1 MKKPVRK
8 IFIAIPIIAV
18 LLSIGYIVNY
28 YLHRDDGYLYLDDG
42 HSQEKYSTPV
52 QMPANHPD
60 ISDVKSE
67 KFPAENAY
75 CLTCHQGIEPS
86 RPLESD
92 MMKQILD
99 KGKVLGDPNGCVICH
114 GGNPKETKNKEL
126 AHSGAPKGNALK
138 EFTPVPAALQV
149 NENTCGL
156 CHKDHTY
163 SVRRSMMNTDAGKM
177 KAITWSFGIGTENKN
192 HIYGD
197 HDIDD
202 PDGSEPRFGSDI
214 YKAYMREMAA
224 SFPGQYPKELKK
236 IPEVS
241 LEEISKMPEQAAFT
255 YLRNCNACHL
265 SNKGKQDRGHY
276 RGMGCAACHN
286 LYSNEG
292 FYEGGDPSISKDKPG
307 HLMVHS
313 MQGSRKSGIK
323 VNGKQISGIQVSTCA
338 ACHSAGRRIGHAY
351 QGLMALGHSDNRGP
365 FDEKG
370 LPQET
375 NAGYVFKYIKSDAH
389 HRIEKDGKKVTGML
403 CQDCHTTNSMH
414 GNGNIGATTLAT
426 IEIECADC
434 HGTPTHYPWEL
445 PLGYGDEFGKKL
457 DMNKPRGLANEPM
470 KVTQQFGTVYPK
482 EDGYILSARGNALGN
497 VVRRGDKVILHSDGG
512 NDFEV
517 PVLKTLSLQNKWKN
531 PEKAKT
537 AMVEIPKHMESLECY
552 ACHSTWAPQY
562 YGYKYVIDYTKPSI
576 DWLDSAEN
584 PKKNG
589 TTPDYNNA
597 HVMQKGA
604 PTYGD
609 YSHVRWENP
618 PLGINGEG
626 RVSPLVG
633 VIQTVNTVIGPDGK
647 TIVYNKVAKTAKG
660 YNAMELAPLNPHTT
674 SLESR
679 ECNDCHGNSVASGY
693 GINNGV
699 YDQKPGTARY
709 ADVVDS
715 NGDNVS
721 KFTKAQINAIKQLH
735 GDFMQLIDSTGNQLQ
750 TIDSHW
756 PLSRPLTEHQRNA
769 LARGGTCMACHQ
781 DIPNGSIPI
790 KMLGKIAEVANL
802 DFSSEKA
809 HSELLRE
816 NNIMISW
823 VKAIGISAIVLII
836 PIAIIAYIKRK
847 KIIEI
852 IKRIKRR

>member
-1 MKKPVRK
+1 MWYV
-8 IFIAIPIIAV
+8 V
-18 LLSIGYIVNY
+18 
-28 YLHRDDGYLYLDDG
+28 
-42 HSQEKYSTPV
+42 
-52 QMPANHPD
+52 
-60 ISDVKSE
+60 
-67 KFPAENAY
+67 
-75 CLTCHQGIEPS
+75 GI
-86 RPLESD
+86 
-92 MMKQILD
+92 
-99 KGKVLGDPNGCVICH
+99 
-114 GGNPKETKNKEL
+114 
-126 AHSGAPKGNALK
+126 
-138 EFTPVPAALQV
+138 
-149 NENTCGL
+149 
-156 CHKDHTY
+156 
-163 SVRRSMMNTDAGKM
+163 
-177 KAITWSFGIGTENKN
+177 
-192 HIYGD
+192 
-197 HDIDD
+197 
-202 PDGSEPRFGSDI
+202 RF
-214 YKAYMREMAA
+214 
-224 SFPGQYPKELKK
+224 
-236 IPEVS
+236 
-241 LEEISKMPEQAAFT
+241 
-255 YLRNCNACHL
+255 
-265 SNKGKQDRGHY
+265 
-276 RGMGCAACHN
+276 
-286 LYSNEG
+286 
-292 FYEGGDPSISKDKPG
+292 
-307 HLMVHS
+307 
-313 MQGSRKSGIK
+313 
-323 VNGKQISGIQVSTCA
+323 
-338 ACHSAGRRIGHAY
+338 
-351 QGLMALGHSDNRGP
+351 
-365 FDEKG
+365 
-370 LPQET
+370 
-375 NAGYVFKYIKSDAH
+375 
-389 HRIEKDGKKVTGML
+389 
-403 CQDCHTTNSMH
+403 
-414 GNGNIGATTLAT
+414 
-426 IEIECADC
+426 
-434 HGTPTHYPWEL
+434 
-445 PLGYGDEFGKKL
+445 
-457 DMNKPRGLANEPM
+457 
-470 KVTQQFGTVYPK
+470 
-482 EDGYILSARGNALGN
+482 
-497 VVRRGDKVILHSDGG
+497 ILHSDGG

-647 TIVYNKVAKTAKG
+647 TIVYNKVAKTTKG

-699 YDQKPGTARY
+699 YDQKPETARY

-756 PLSRPLTEHQRNA
+756 PLSRPLTEQQRNA

-823 VKAIGISAIVLII
+823 VKAIGIIAIVLII

-852 IKRIKRR
+852 IKRIKGR